1 MPQPDAMQGRLRFG
15 LLAILYAILMF
26 ATVMWTAVRVPSTPA
41 NVGFMVPVL
50 AIVLAAAGVSYARKA
65 IFLAGSVVMFALV
78 DVLAAVSGLQATAVL
93 ANADMAHASLGGLIA
108 TVVYHVFS
116 IGFPIAVLIALAG
129 RRPRV
134 LWEA

>member
-1 MPQPDAMQGRLRFG
+1 MQGRLRFG

>member
-1 MPQPDAMQGRLRFG
+1 LPQPDAMQGRLRFG